1 MPSLV
6 LFRPLPQIGLGAS
19 AESRREMLGVESSI
33 ASQTSLYREAIT
45 AFQNA
50 VKLNRMLSGVWF
62 KLGCAALR
70 VEDWET
76 GA

>member
-1 MPSLV
+1 
-6 LFRPLPQIGLGAS
+6 
-19 AESRREMLGVESSI
+19 MLGVESSI

-76 GA
+76 GAWCKSVCELACDLETGVWCGVL